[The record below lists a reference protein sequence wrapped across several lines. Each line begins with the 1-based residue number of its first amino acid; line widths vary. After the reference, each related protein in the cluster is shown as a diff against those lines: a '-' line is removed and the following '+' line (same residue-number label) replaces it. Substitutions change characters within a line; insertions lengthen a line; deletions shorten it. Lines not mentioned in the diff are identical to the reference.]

1 MWTLKGV
8 SDKLVQLKNKPESL
22 QTKIRGFWK
31 EQAVRIQDA
40 AFHPCFCYFIDLVA
54 VVQSPSHI

>member
-22 QTKIRGFWK
+22 QTKIRGSWK
-31 EQAVRIQDA
+31 EQTVRIQDA
-40 AFHPCFCYFIDLVA
+40 AFHPRFCYFIDLVA
-54 VVQSPSHI
+54 IVQSLSHI